1 MLVRE
6 RQIPYDNAFIWNLK
20 KGTNE
25 PINISKK
32 IELQMQKTNMVF
44 KGNGGRKNWEIGI
57 DILCLKPIINGNGKK
72 G

>member
-32 IELQMQKTNMVF
+32 IELQ
-44 KGNGGRKNWEIGI
+44 
-57 DILCLKPIINGNGKK
+57 ILWDLVVGWIMGLSGD
-72 G
+72 